1 MRCRI
6 IIRAGAAIFPFFF
19 HADQGRGG
27 RVENEAETRGWRVFA
42 KSFAQPLRETDG
54 GGGRM
59 EREMTSCAWSV
70 LPAIFISAAFRV
82 FRPAIGFILCR
93 INPGDN
99 SPRRSIMQ
107 LRTTVRINSF

>member
-1 MRCRI
+1 MARVCEKFCATLCASRDG
-6 IIRAGAAIFPFFF
+6 RMVG
-19 HADQGRGG
+19 GRG
-27 RVENEAETRGWRVFA
+27 
-42 KSFAQPLRETDG
+42 
-54 GGGRM
+54 M

-82 FRPAIGFILCR
+82 FRPGIGFILCR

>member
-54 GGGRM
+54 GGGRDGKGDD
-59 EREMTSCAWSV
+59 ELRLV
-70 LPAIFISAAFRV
+70 SAPSDIYIRGFSSFSPCYRV
-82 FRPAIGFILCR
+82 YFMP
-93 INPGDN
+93 D
-99 SPRRSIMQ
+99 
-107 LRTTVRINSF
+107 